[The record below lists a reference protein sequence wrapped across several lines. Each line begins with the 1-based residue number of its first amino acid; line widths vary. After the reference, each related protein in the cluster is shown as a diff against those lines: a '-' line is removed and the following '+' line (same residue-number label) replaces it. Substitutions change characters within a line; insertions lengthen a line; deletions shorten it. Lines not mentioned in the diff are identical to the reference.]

1 MKTKSVN
8 RINGGIAIYY
18 GFGMLIPTI
27 GCLIGL
33 GYFLF
38 DFFTTDTP
46 FIWWQFAL
54 LSSLALISG
63 VIAYV
68 LILIGYEQVEE

>member
-1 MKTKSVN
+1 MKTKTIN
-8 RINGGIAIYY
+8 KINGGMAIYY
-18 GFGMLIPTI
+18 GFGMLIPMI

-54 LSSLALISG
+54 LLSLALISG
-63 VIAYV
+63 GIAYV
-68 LILIGYEQVEE
+68 LIRIGSEQVKE